1 MTDTPETAP
10 RQRAAWED
18 VAVLIVGGWLT
29 FSPPTLEINMA
40 VLDTGTIVIA
50 GLTLIVLG
58 GGSMRSNALWLKW
71 AVIVTGAALAIAP
84 WVLGFAMK
92 TAIINATACGLAV
105 VALAALRVY
114 QLRGQS
120 AAEPAKVAAE
130 NQPRKAA

>member
-1 MTDTPETAP
+1 MTDTPESAP
-10 RQRAAWED
+10 RVRAAWED

-29 FSPPTLEINMA
+29 FSPPTLGINMA
-40 VLDTGTIVIA
+40 VMDTSTTVIT
-50 GLTLIVLG
+50 GLALIVLG

-92 TAIINATACGLAV
+92 TAIINATACGIAV

-114 QLRGQS
+114 QLRSQP
-120 AAEPAKVAAE
+120 AAEPAKVAAG
-130 NQPRKAA
+130 QPRQAD

>member
-10 RQRAAWED
+10 RAHAAWED

-40 VLDTGTIVIA
+40 VLDTATTVIA
-50 GLTLIVLG
+50 GLALIVLG

-92 TAIINATACGLAV
+92 TAIINATACGIAV

-114 QLRGQS
+114 QLRNQP
-120 AAEPAKVAAE
+120 AAEPAKVAAG
-130 NQPRKAA
+130 QPRQAA

>member
-40 VLDTGTIVIA
+40 VLDTATTVIG

-84 WVLGFAMK
+84 WVLGFTMK
-92 TAIINATACGLAV
+92 TAIVNATACGLAV

-114 QLRGQS
+114 QIRSQP
-120 AAEPAKVAAE
+120 AAEPAKVAAS
-130 NQPRKAA
+130 QPRKAA

>member
-10 RQRAAWED
+10 RPRSAWED

-29 FSPPTLEINMA
+29 FSPPTLEINQA
-40 VLDTGTIVIA
+40 VLDTSTIVIA
-50 GLTLIVLG
+50 GLVLMVLG
-58 GGSMRSNALWLKW
+58 GGAMRAKTLWLRW
-71 AVIVTGAALAIAP
+71 AIIATGATLALAP

-114 QLRGQS
+114 QIRNRP
-120 AAEPAKVAAE
+120 AAGMIKAE
-130 NQPRKAA
+130 AGLPRKAA